1 MEPINL
7 NVHPQIVDLYEVL
20 EQNGLHKQ
28 KEEVQSLV
36 GYMESMEYN
45 LSVMMNEIQRMH
57 TEIGR
62 LHDRGIRAQCAKIV
76 SKAGD
81 TVQQAKTMVSVT
93 KVKII
98 QSAGDAVKVFR
109 EKGKST
115 LVQAVQAMR
124 IPSVLSYM
132 KNGFSHTA
140 QSVRQSTERLDG
152 LREQIHEARGYI
164 KNAGRAL
171 FGKGPAESEKLQAD
185 KGLLAKVRD
194 GLESFGT
201 ALSKMERGADRLLGK
216 IQPEKEPDGRRQS
229 VRSELHRLKAAHSTR
244 DRAPVA
250 KEQVR

>member
-7 NVHPQIVDLYEVL
+7 NVHPQIIDLYEVL

-36 GYMESMEYN
+36 GYMESMDYN
-45 LSVMMNEIQRMH
+45 LSVMMNEIQKMH

-62 LHDRGIRAQCAKIV
+62 LYDKGIRAQCAKIV

-98 QSAGDAVKVFR
+98 QSAGDAVKAFR
-109 EKGKST
+109 EKGKSA

-124 IPSVLSYM
+124 IPSVLSSV
-132 KNGFSHTA
+132 KNGFSRAA
-140 QSVRQSTERLDG
+140 QSVRQSTERLEG
-152 LREQIHEARGYI
+152 LREQIHEAGGYI

-171 FGKGPAESEKLQAD
+171 FGKGPAESEKLKAD

-201 ALSKMERGADRLLGK
+201 AFSKMERGADRLLGK

-229 VRSELHRLKAAHSTR
+229 VRSELHRLKAAHSTQ
-244 DRAPVA
+244 DRAPAA